1 MRLVVAMMK
10 HETNTFSPV
19 PTDLARFGGR
29 GLHRGAAVVENY
41 AGTNTPIAAYI
52 DLARAA
58 GAELVTPIAA
68 EAPPSGPVQ
77 RAAYEEM
84 AGAIV
89 EAVARG
95 CDGVMLDLHGAMV
108 AEHHDDGEGELLAR
122 IRAAAPGIP
131 ICVTLDMHCNL
142 TQRMVDNC
150 TMMIGYKTYPHVDMR
165 EVGERIGRV
174 FLRSLAGEI
183 RPVMVWANAPVLAQT
198 LRMGTA
204 DEPMRGLQAMARE
217 AEAGPILAATF
228 FGGFPMA
235 DIHDAGVSAVVVADG
250 DAAAAGVVRD
260 RLLARAWEARAD
272 FVYAHRDLAA
282 TVAEAK
288 RLQNGIPPGRPVVL
302 LDHADNVASGGTSDV
317 MTVIAEVL
325 RQDLPDVAVATV
337 FDPDAVQAM
346 RAAGLGARIA
356 LDLGGRAAMP
366 SIGGRPAPLRVTGTV
381 AHLGDGRWRIEGP
394 MYTGLMAD
402 TGPSAVLDTGRMRI
416 VIVSRH
422 HEPFDTGIFTANGI
436 DPTTQRYLLL
446 KSRIHYRAGFAP
458 LASHTFTCDGEG
470 VTTSDNKRLRFDR
483 VRRPIYPLDPG

>member
-1 MRLVVAMMK
+1 MRLVLATMK

-29 GLHRGAAVVENY
+29 GLHRGAAVVEAY
-41 AGTNTPIAAYI
+41 TGTNTPLAAYL

-58 GAELVTPIAA
+58 GAEIVTPIAA
-68 EAPPSGPVQ
+68 EASPSGPVQ

-84 AGAIV
+84 TGAIV
-89 EAVARG
+89 DAVARG

-122 IRAAAPGIP
+122 IRAVAPGIP

-142 TQRMVDNC
+142 TARMVENC

-165 EVGERIGRV
+165 EVGGHIGRV
-174 FLRSLAGEI
+174 FLRSLAGEVN
-183 RPVMVWANAPVLAQT
+183 PVMVWGNAPVLAQT

-204 DEPMRGLQAMARE
+204 DEPMRGLQAMARD
-217 AEAGPILAATF
+217 AERGAILAATF

-235 DIHDAGVSAVVVADG
+235 DIHDAGVSAVIVADG
-250 DAAAAGVVRD
+250 DAAAAGAVRD
-260 RLLARAWEARAD
+260 ALLAKAWAERGE

-282 TVAEAK
+282 TVAAAS
-288 RLQNGIPPGRPVVL
+288 RLQNSIPQGRPAVL

-317 MTVIAEVL
+317 MTVIAEVV

-337 FDPDAVQAM
+337 FDPIAVQAM
-346 RAAGLGARIA
+346 RDAGLGARVTIA
-356 LDLGGRAAMP
+356 LGGHASMP
-366 SIGGRPAPLRVTGTV
+366 SIAGKSAPLRLTGTV
-381 AHLGDGRWRIEGP
+381 AHLGDGRWRITGP
-394 MYTGLMAD
+394 MYTGVMAD
-402 TGPSAVLDTGRMRI
+402 TGPSAVLDTGRMKI

-436 DPTTQRYLLL
+436 DPTAQRYLLL

-470 VTTSDNKRLRFDR
+470 VTTSDNARLRFSKI
-483 VRRPIYPLDPG
+483 RRPIYPLDPG

>member
-1 MRLVVAMMK
+1 MRLIVAMMK

-19 PTDLARFGGR
+19 STDLARFGGR
-29 GLHRGAAVVENY
+29 GLHRGAAVVEAY
-41 AGTNTPIAAYI
+41 AGTNTPTAAYL

-58 GAELVTPIAA
+58 GAEIATPIAA

-89 EAVARG
+89 EAVRQG

-108 AEHHDDGEGELLAR
+108 AEHLDDGEGELLAR
-122 IRAAAPGIP
+122 IRQAAPGIP

-165 EVGERIGRV
+165 AVGEQIGRV

-183 RPVMVWANAPVLAQT
+183 RPVMAWGQAPVLAQT

-204 DEPMRGLQAMARE
+204 DEPMRGLQAMARDGE
-217 AEAGPILAATF
+217 TGSILAATF

-235 DIHDAGVSAVVVADG
+235 DIRDAGVSAVVVADG
-250 DAAAAGVVRD
+250 DGRAAEGLRD

-288 RLQNGIPPGRPVVL
+288 RLQNSIPTGRPVVL

-337 FDPDAVQAM
+337 FDPAAVVAM
-346 RAAGLGARIA
+346 RAAGQGARVTIE
-356 LDLGGRAAMP
+356 LGGKASMP
-366 SIGGRPAPLRVTGTV
+366 SIGAKPAPLRLTGTV
-381 AHLGDGRWRIEGP
+381 AHLGDGRWRITGP
-394 MYTGLMAD
+394 MYTGVMAD
-402 TGPSAVLDTGRMRI
+402 AGPCAVLDTGRVKL

-436 DPTTQRYLLL
+436 DPAAQRYLLL

-458 LASHTFTCDGEG
+458 LASHTFTCDGDG
-470 VTTSDNKRLRFDR
+470 VTTSDNARLRFER
-483 VRRPIYPLDPG
+483 IRRPVYPLDP